1 MGPSCK
7 KPTSRNWEIHLCLP
21 KKWARKSPT
30 EDTTFLNE
38 VYGKNF
44 FNHQIYFLSS
54 YNTSMVS
61 HDEKKKK
68 IGTGFED
75 ECLGILRILKNNS
88 VASTNAIIWLGDLVF
103 TASMHVRWGHVW
115 AETSMEKKG
124 LKNWKAINNLPSSL
138 SGKSS
143 VCCAVIENHEQD
155 FGGVSC
161 W

>member
-1 MGPSCK
+1 MPYK
-7 KPTSRNWEIHLCLP
+7 KLAKYLYLITISTKYSALNQNGTILQKTHVSELRNSSLFAQ

-103 TASMHVRWGHVW
+103 TASMHVR
-115 AETSMEKKG
+115 
-124 LKNWKAINNLPSSL
+124 
-138 SGKSS
+138 
-143 VCCAVIENHEQD
+143 
-155 FGGVSC
+155 
-161 W
+161 